1 MRDNQG
7 KNEIKMKI
15 LAFKGT
21 SSRFK
26 LVLKNVT
33 LCKDS

>member
-1 MRDNQG
+1 MRDKQG

-15 LAFKGT
+15 SAFKGT
-21 SSRFK
+21 SARLK

-33 LCKDS
+33 LT